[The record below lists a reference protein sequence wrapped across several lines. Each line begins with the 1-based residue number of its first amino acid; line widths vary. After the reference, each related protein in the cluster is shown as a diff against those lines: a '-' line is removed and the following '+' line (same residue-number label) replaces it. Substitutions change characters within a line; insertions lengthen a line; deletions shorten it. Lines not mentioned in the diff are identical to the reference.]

1 MNSVN
6 RQDQNQV
13 AGRSDAEVIMLTQKE
28 LAEIVATAVNAAL
41 NAREEVRPAAPQP
54 VTPEEAKAQIRA
66 AVDSIGR
73 TAVDCLKIAGGGLLG
88 AVDELFTAG
97 LKVGLRVTGRMR

>member
-13 AGRSDAEVIMLTQKE
+13 SGRGDAEVMMLTQKE
-28 LAEIVATAVNAAL
+28 LVEIVTAAVNAAL
-41 NAREEVRPAAPQP
+41 KAREEARPAAPQP
-54 VTPEEAKAQIRA
+54 VTPEEAKAQIKA

-73 TAVDCLKIAGGGLLG
+73 TTVDCLKIAGGGLLG
-88 AVDELFTAG
+88 AIDELFTAG
-97 LKVGLRVTGRMR
+97 LKMGLRLTGRMR

>member
-1 MNSVN
+1 MNNLN

-13 AGRSDAEVIMLTQKE
+13 SGRGDAEVIMITQKE
-28 LAEIVATAVNAAL
+28 LAEIVVTAVNAAL
-41 NAREEVRPAAPQP
+41 NAREEVRPVGPQP

-88 AVDELFTAG
+88 AIDELFTAG
-97 LKVGLRVTGRMR
+97 LKVGLRVTGRMQ

>member
-1 MNSVN
+1 MNNLN
-6 RQDQNQV
+6 RQEQNQV
-13 AGRSDAEVIMLTQKE
+13 SGRSDAEVIMLTQQE

-41 NAREEVRPAAPQP
+41 KAREETRPVAPQP
-54 VTPEEAKAQIRA
+54 MSPEEAKAQIKA

-88 AVDELFTAG
+88 ALDELFTAG
-97 LKVGLRVTGRMR
+97 LKVGLRATGRMR

>member
-1 MNSVN
+1 MNNLN
-6 RQDQNQV
+6 RQDQNQMT
-13 AGRSDAEVIMLTQKE
+13 GRGDAEVIMLTQKE

-54 VTPEEAKAQIRA
+54 VTPEEAKAQIKA
-66 AVDSIGR
+66 AADSIGR

-97 LKVGLRVTGRMR
+97 LKVGLRLTGRMR

>member
-1 MNSVN
+1 MSNVN
-6 RQDQNQV
+6 CQEQNQV
-13 AGRSDAEVIMLTQKE
+13 SGRGDAEVMMLTKME
-28 LAEIVATAVNAAL
+28 LSEIVATAVNAAL